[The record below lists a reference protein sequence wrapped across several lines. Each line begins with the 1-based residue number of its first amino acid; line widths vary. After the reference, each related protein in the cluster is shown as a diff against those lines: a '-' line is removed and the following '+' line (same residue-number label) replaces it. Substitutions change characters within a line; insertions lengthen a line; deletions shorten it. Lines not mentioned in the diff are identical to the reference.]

1 MSNDIGF
8 PMGSLAALA
17 LRIVADAPDAIL
29 YADRNGVIQFWNGGC
44 ERMFGFDSE
53 EAIGR
58 SLDIIIPASLRER
71 QNRGHAEVMRTGHTK
86 YAADDLLCVP
96 ALRKDD
102 SRISVEFSIIP
113 LKDQTG
119 TMIGLAA
126 ILRDVTQ
133 RFEELK
139 SLRKKA
145 ASVAGPAAG

>member
-1 MSNDIGF
+1 
-8 PMGSLAALA
+8 
-17 LRIVADAPDAIL
+17 
-29 YADRNGVIQFWNGGC
+29 
-44 ERMFGFDSE
+44 
-53 EAIGR
+53 
-58 SLDIIIPASLRER
+58 
-71 QNRGHAEVMRTGHTK
+71 MRTGHTK

-119 TMIGLAA
+119 TMIGMAA